1 MNIIITGHQ
10 TAAHRLREQPGHYDF
25 LFITSPRMPF
35 EWLGGEKV
43 LEQARTA
50 IMLQFDDIDFPMT
63 DMTEPR
69 REHVESALK
78 WVPDKKNLLVA
89 CQAGIS
95 RSSATAVVLRA
106 SCMSVPEALEVLDP
120 AVHHPN
126 QLVIQLGETILGKTG
141 LADAV
146 SEWKRFRR
154 QQIW

>member
-10 TAAHRLREQPGHYDF
+10 RAAHRLREQPGHYDF

-35 EWLGGEKV
+35 EWLGGEDV
-43 LEQARTA
+43 LKFARTSL
-50 IMLQFDDIDFPMT
+50 MLQFDDIDFAMT

-69 REHVESALK
+69 HEHVESALS
-78 WVPDKKNLLVA
+78 WAPDKSNLLIA

-106 SCMSVPEALEVLDP
+106 SCMSVPEALNILDP

-126 QLVIQLGETILGKTG
+126 QRVIELGEQILNKPG
-141 LADAV
+141 LANAV

>member
-10 TAAHRLREQPGHYDF
+10 RAANRLREQPGHYDF

-35 EWLGGEKV
+35 EWLGSEEV
-43 LEQARTA
+43 LKQARSHL
-50 IMLQFDDIDFPMT
+50 MLQFDDIDSPMT

-69 REHVESALK
+69 RHHVESAVN
-78 WVPDKKNLLVA
+78 WATDRSNLLIA

-95 RSSATAVVLRA
+95 RSSATAVVVRA
-106 SCMSVPEALEVLDP
+106 SRMSVPESLEILDP

-126 QLVIQLGETILGKTG
+126 QLIIQLGEAILNKPG

-154 QQIW
+154 QQVW